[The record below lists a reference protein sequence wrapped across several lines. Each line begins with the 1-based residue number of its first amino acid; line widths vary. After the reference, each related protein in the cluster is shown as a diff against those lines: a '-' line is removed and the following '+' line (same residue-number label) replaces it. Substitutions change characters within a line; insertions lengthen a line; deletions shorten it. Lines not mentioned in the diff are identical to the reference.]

1 MQQNY
6 FDFVDANVSQA
17 LDEDRGAGDITAQ
30 LIPEDTRAS
39 AEVITRQAAVI
50 CGRPWVNEVFRRV
63 DPRVEIEW
71 NASDGEYVE
80 ENRILLRAQGPARGL
95 LTAERTALNFLQTL
109 SGTAT
114 RTRYYTRLIE
124 HTSAK
129 VLDTRKTI
137 PGLRHGQK
145 YAVSCG
151 GGHNHRMG
159 LFDAFLIKENHIT
172 ACGSIE
178 QAILSARRLHPDK
191 RIEVEVENLDEYRQA
206 VDAAPDWIML
216 DNFSL
221 SDLKTAVDQLDT
233 DIKLEASGGIEDDS
247 ELVAIAETGVHYI
260 SLGTLTKHVSAID
273 LSMRLL

>member
-1 MQQNY
+1 MHPNY

-17 LDEDRGAGDITAQ
+17 LDEDCGAGDITAE
-30 LIPEDTRAS
+30 LIPEDARAK

-50 CGRPWVNEVFRRV
+50 CGRPWVDEVFRRV
-63 DPRVEIEW
+63 DPRIELKW

-80 ENRILLRAQGPARGL
+80 ENRILLRAEGPARGL

-129 VLDTRKTI
+129 VLDTRKTL
-137 PGLRHGQK
+137 PGLRYGQK

-151 GGHNHRMG
+151 GGQNHRMG

-178 QAILSARRLHPDK
+178 QAILSARRLYPDK

-206 VDAAPDWIML
+206 VNAGPDWIML

-221 SDLKTAVDQLDT
+221 TDLKTAVKQLDT

-260 SLGTLTKHVSAID
+260 SLGALTKHVSAID